1 MSSVQR
7 KLFLSLAAEAQCC
20 QICPDLCER
29 TAVLSELNGSLK
41 PKVMFIA
48 EAPGRQGADRTRIP
62 FSGDRSG
69 ANFNALLGSIGLER
83 KDIFITNAVM
93 CSPRSATGANRK
105 PAKSE
110 IKNCSSFLK
119 RQIELLAPKVMVTI
133 GTVALEALKAIEY
146 HEFVLKNDV
155 GKILNWNGRN
165 LVPLY
170 HPSPQV
176 VISVR
181 RMPQQLEDFQIL
193 KKALEM

>member
-1 MSSVQR
+1 MSSARR
-7 KLFLSLAAEAQCC
+7 KLFLSLATEARSC

-29 TAVLSELNGSLK
+29 TAVLSELNGSLQ

-62 FSGDRSG
+62 FSGDKSG
-69 ANFNALLGSIGLER
+69 ANFNTLLESIDLER

-93 CSPRSATGANRK
+93 CSPRSVTGANRK
-105 PAKSE
+105 PHKSE
-110 IKNCSSFLK
+110 IKNCSSFLR
-119 RQIELLAPKVMVTI
+119 RQIELLAPEVLVTI
-133 GTVALEALKAIEY
+133 GSVALEALKSIEY

-155 GKILNWNGRN
+155 GKILNWNGRK

-193 KKALEM
+193 KRALEI